1 MGIADRLVLDRAQ
14 PEPLGGVVGRLFQ
27 PAIVEHQHFGLPVFE
42 EKLAVVG
49 AFKPAP
55 NDLGEP
61 WTVQTGA
68 IDQRNGGR
76 GHSVLQVF
84 CLSSVLALRRSAIHN
99 RHVRRSES
107 YT

>member
-27 PAIVEHQHFGLPVFE
+27 PAVVEHQHFGLPVFE

-84 CLSSVLALRRSAIHN
+84 LLSFKCSGFGRSAI
-99 RHVRRSES
+99 R
-107 YT
+107 TGT